1 MALDLRLGGGLKLE
15 GSLGECKGKLK
26 RTSRRVLEEAYGA

>member
-15 GSLGECKGKLK
+15 GPSEECKWKPKGLL
-26 RTSRRVLEEAYGA
+26 REQRRRKGL